1 MAANG
6 ALRTTGSENARCAE
20 NPVLPDAT
28 DAKRPLRYLIDA
40 ITEST
45 VYRLRPLVRQVLA

>member
-20 NPVLPDAT
+20 NPVLPDAA

-45 VYRLRPLVRQVLA
+45 VYRLRRPVLA